1 MRATSFIL
9 AIFIAVTARAAD
21 ITFSDGTFTPGNW
34 TVTIFGTGTVDVSQQ
49 LSGGNPG
56 AFRQITNNVDGIMW
70 GYHMNNSATYN
81 PSTQGAIL
89 SIDYAEDSIV
99 LAGGGNFGA
108 GPALM
113 QGGRVFARPFAFS
126 NSTWT
131 HRTLTGMDEDNFVH
145 WHGEPGGALPNF
157 SATGGPITFGFWNG
171 NADGTYSMTTA
182 IDNWSMTLHTKSV
195 PEPAVLAAAAF
206 AAMALLRRRRSHVPT
221 VLP

>member
-1 MRATSFIL
+1 MRGTSFIL
-9 AIFIAVTARAAD
+9 ALFIAVTARAAD

-34 TVTIFGTGTVDVSQQ
+34 TVTIYGTGTADVSQQ

-56 AFRQITNNVDGIMW
+56 AFRHITNNVDGTMW
-70 GYHMNNSATYN
+70 DLQ

-113 QGGRVFARPFAFS
+113 EGGRVFARPFAFS

-157 SATGGPITFGFWNG
+157 SATGGPITFGFWRG
-171 NADGTYSMTTA
+171 NSDGTYSMTTC
-182 IDNWSMTLHTKSV
+182 STGT
-195 PEPAVLAAAAF
+195 
-206 AAMALLRRRRSHVPT
+206 
-221 VLP
+221 